1 MSVAE
6 STDIC
11 GIHHWRII
19 SSSYRKFSWV
29 GFDLMTTEFRSDALT
44 NWALK
49 PWVQLT
55 LRANFLQLL
64 QFHRL
69 VSVRF
74 HFGFAFVSRYVYLMD
89 IFLS

>member
-1 MSVAE
+1 MSLVE
-6 STDIC
+6 WTDIY
-11 GIHHWRII
+11 GIYHWKIV
-19 SSSYRKFSWV
+19 SSSYRNFSWV
-29 GFDLMTTEFRSDALT
+29 GFELITTEFRSDPLI

-49 PWVQLT
+49 PWVQLA

-69 VSVRF
+69 FSVRF
-74 HFGFAFVSRYVYLMD
+74 HFGFAFVSRYLYSTD